1 MSFIYRVED
10 KIAYYQLLH
19 IFHILV
25 HSQGTR
31 FWHPCQRL
39 LCSCLQKWADVR
51 VHQITTFLIDSGS
64 NKPSVFMTILTRLHS
79 LSVSVI
85 SFTYEEI
92 LFTSK
97 IISVPWWITSST
109 KIFVHLG
116 WKAIIQFKIH
126 EQYRKSSPGF
136 FKSHLKK
143 HFQILEVHRFM
154 TVGSRDTAHA
164 WCLSKAFEKTSNQ
177 YGLATVSTQFPHHL
191 FNCNRMWSLVAPKNG
206 AQVVKVRKVSFGLFW
221 MQWAITY
228 AYSFHGRLSAMLK
241 NRLLRRNGTL

>member
-85 SFTYEEI
+85 SFTYEKI

-97 IISVPWWITSST
+97 LISVPWWITSST
-109 KIFVHLG
+109 KIFVHLR

-126 EQYRKSSPGF
+126 EQYCKSSPGF

-154 TVGSRDTAHA
+154 TVGSRFATQHTHA
-164 WCLSKAFEKTSNQ
+164 LVSEQGFWEDIEPVRACNCLNPIPTSLQLQQN
-177 YGLATVSTQFPHHL
+177 
-191 FNCNRMWSLVAPKNG
+191 
-206 AQVVKVRKVSFGLFW
+206 VVTCRP
-221 MQWAITY
+221 
-228 AYSFHGRLSAMLK
+228 
-241 NRLLRRNGTL
+241 